1 MALPRCRPGAVATPR
16 RDQKRPQQST
26 ERTNKSIVASSTCWW
41 ITLTRV
47 TPTLQAK
54 KPHLHQ
60 QRVLAQENPKRT
72 PQTSS
77 NPVLLLNSRE
87 STSGCRAPRLLR
99 PTRPPHPPDHPLLA
113 LRGVLAPRA
122 DGKGWRTEGCG
133 AQRGSFR
140 SGAGRMWHQTWWKM
154 NEKDME
160 GLPLPLLEGGLYPT
174 ILLMEVG

>member
-54 KPHLHQ
+54 KTHLHQ

-99 PTRPPHPPDHPLLA
+99 PTRPP
-113 LRGVLAPRA
+113 APRA
-122 DGKGWRTEGCG
+122 ARRLGSARRRQGLAD
-133 AQRGSFR
+133 RGLRCAERVVQVGSR
-140 SGAGRMWHQTWWKM
+140 EDVAPNMVE
-154 NEKDME
+154 NE
-160 GLPLPLLEGGLYPT
+160 
-174 ILLMEVG
+174 